1 MTMLM
6 VVSEIVR
13 LKVGGL
19 DPEAIETEVRRRW
32 PNLTD
37 DEIGEQFEA
46 AAERLQAEAEAKL
59 SEADALQAELRRRR
73 DPMINLIR
81 K

>member
-1 MTMLM
+1 MLT

-37 DEIGEQFEA
+37 DEIGESFTA
-46 AAERLQAEAEAKL
+46 AADRLRQAAAAKKH
-59 SEADALQAELRRRR
+59 EADALQAELRRRR